1 MTTHSVT
8 LYIKQVVS
16 VYVFGGVAKGFSA
29 KRDVYYMEEDRWGE
43 LKWYQYPYHLS
54 KASGF
59 MH

>member
-1 MTTHSVT
+1 MT